1 MTRRT
6 LRRSFTT
13 VAGIAAAALAATAA
27 APQSGAAPGDRE
39 LNVAKAPTAQSQTD
53 KVKAPKKGDKLGR
66 HDRDLLEK
74 AVDSKAARVVVMIAT
89 EKGQTAAAVKA
100 ITANG
105 GVVATV
111 NDKVGYISA
120 SVPTGKVDAVAKNAA
135 IVAVD
140 LNERIDLPRPVA
152 QTSSGAEAAGTAAP
166 GASTPDDNPFMP
178 TRDIGSIAFKKAN
191 PTFDGRGTT
200 IGVIDSGVDLDHPAL
215 QKTSTGQRKI
225 VDWVT
230 GTDPLLESDGSW
242 RAMITT
248 VTGPTFTVAP
258 TATVNGPGSGV
269 GTYTAPAGTFKFN
282 RVAENISANSD
293 AKGDFNRDGDTN
305 DRWGI
310 LYDEETNDI
319 WVDANQDLTFSASE
333 KMRPY
338 KEQFDI
344 GHFGVDNPAT
354 EIAESMPFVVEF
366 RTGVDLTAAGLPKQK
381 ADFVNIGVVESA
393 HGTHVAGITAAN
405 GLFGGTMNG
414 QAPGAKIVST
424 RACSWGGG
432 CTAVALTD
440 GMVDLV
446 TRRGVDVVNMSIG
459 GLPALNDGN
468 NARARLYDSL
478 IKEYGVQIVISAGNS
493 GPGINSIGDPSV
505 ATDVVSVA
513 SSITKE
519 TWKSNYGADV
529 SSDVALHNYSSRG
542 PREDGGFKPN
552 VMAPGS
558 AVSTIP
564 TWQPG
569 GPVPEAG
576 YGLPAGYAHFNGTS
590 MAAPQTAGGTAL
602 LLSAAKATKVKVTP
616 RQIRD
621 SLYTSADYKDNV
633 EAIGQGAGL
642 VDVPGAWTLL
652 KTAPKSQDY
661 TVTAPVCT
669 PLSGFLATPHQGT
682 GVYNRCDAASGG
694 LTAGVQ
700 KDFTIKSTRTSGA
713 KGNVQH
719 ALRLVGNDGTFSLV
733 PAQVSQPL
741 GGTVDIP
748 VAAKTSTPGV
758 HSAILEIDDPA
769 TSIVDKRVLLTVVLA
784 QDLAAPSF
792 SAEKSGT
799 VERNLFQK
807 FFVNVPAGAK
817 ALQVNLGKYADGS
830 QVRWVAYNPYGNPV
844 ESTSSLVCFTNY
856 NNGGG
861 CNPTS
866 RAYTNPLPGIWE
878 LQVEARRTTPLL
890 ANPFT
895 ITARAQGVA
904 VEPATQTVES
914 AKVGVAAPVSWTVTN
929 QLAPVTIAPKGGPL
943 GSAVAGRKT
952 IANHELQK
960 FTVEVPEGATKLV
973 ARIGNPADP
982 AADLDLFVRNAAG
995 TIVAQQ
1001 ADGDSEEA
1009 VTINGAKGTYTIEVD
1024 GYSVPAGSTA
1034 YDYLDVFYSAGL
1046 GTLSV
1051 SATTTEL
1058 ATGASTTV
1066 TGALTAAAAA
1076 APGRQLSGEMQVL
1089 SEAGAL
1095 LGTGQVLVGSV
1106 TP

>member
-1 MTRRT
+1 MTRRP
-6 LRRSFTT
+6 LRRGLTT
-13 VAGIAAAALAATAA
+13 VAGLAAAALAATAA
-27 APQSGAAPGDRE
+27 APQSGAAPSDRE
-39 LNVAKAPTAQSQTD
+39 ITIAKAPTAQSQNT
-53 KVKAPKKGDKLGR
+53 KPKKAKPADKLGR

-74 AVDSKAARVVVMIAT
+74 AETDKTARVVVMIST
-89 EKGQTAAAVKA
+89 EKGETAAAVDA
-100 ITANG
+100 IEASG
-105 GVVATV
+105 GTVATV
-111 NDKVGYISA
+111 NDRVGYISA

-140 LNERIDLPRPVA
+140 LNERIALPRPEA
-152 QTSSGAEAAGTAAP
+152 ESASGAEAAAVAGP
-166 GASTPDDNPFMP
+166 GATTPDDNPFMP
-178 TRDIGSIAFKKAN
+178 TRDIGSIEFKKAN

-200 IGVIDSGVDLDHPAL
+200 IGIIDSGVDLDHPAL
-215 QKTSTGQRKI
+215 QKTSTGERKI

-230 GTDPLLESDGSW
+230 GTHPVLESDGSW
-242 RAMITT
+242 RPMYTD
-248 VTGPTFTVAP
+248 VTGPKF
-258 TATVNGPGSGV
+258 
-269 GTYTAPAGTFKFN
+269 GTWTAPAGNFKFAT
-282 RVAENISANSD
+282 VAESISNASD
-293 AKGDFNRDGDTN
+293 AAGDFNRDGDKT
-305 DRWGI
+305 DTWGI
-310 LYDEETNDI
+310 LYDEATNDI
-319 WVDANQDLTFSASE
+319 WVDANQDRTFSDSE

-338 KEQFDI
+338 KEKFDI

-354 EIAESMPFVVEF
+354 DISESMPFVVEF
-366 RTGVDLTAAGLPKQK
+366 REDVDMSPYGGSWVGQK
-381 ADFVNIGVVESA
+381 RDFVNIGVVESA

-414 QAPGAKIVST
+414 QAPGAKLVST

-446 TRRGVDVVNMSIG
+446 ANRGVDVVNMSIG

-505 ATDVVSVA
+505 AGDVVSVA

-529 SSDVALHNYSSRG
+529 SSAIALHNYSSRG

-558 AVSTIP
+558 AVSSIP

-576 YGLPAGYAHFNGTS
+576 YALPAGYAHFNGTS
-590 MAAPQTAGGTAL
+590 MAAPQTAGAAAL
-602 LLSAAKATKVKVTP
+602 LLSAAKATNVKVTP
-616 RQIRD
+616 RQLRD
-621 SLYTSADYKDNV
+621 SLYTTADYKDNV

-642 VDVPGAWTLL
+642 VDVPEAWTLL
-652 KTAPKSQDY
+652 KTSPKSQDY

-669 PLSGFLATPHQGT
+669 PLSGFLATPGQGT
-682 GVYNRCDAASGG
+682 GLYNRCAADAGG
-694 LTAGVQ
+694 LTAGVE
-700 KDFTIKSTRTSGA
+700 KNYVVKSTRTSGA
-713 KGNVQH
+713 KGNVFH
-719 ALRLVGNDGTFSLV
+719 KLRLVGNDGTFTLPVTSR
-733 PAQVSQPL
+733 PQPL
-741 GGTVDIP
+741 NGTVDIP
-748 VAAKTSTPGV
+748 VTVKTSTPGV

-769 TSIVDKRVLLTVVLA
+769 TSVVDKRVLLTVVLA
-784 QDLAAPSF
+784 QDVKAPTYSV
-792 SAEKSGT
+792 SKTDT

-807 FFVNVPAGAK
+807 FFVTVPEGAK

-830 QVRWVAYNPYGNPV
+830 QVRWIAYNPYGNPV

-866 RAYTNPLPGIWE
+866 RSYSNPLPGIWE
-878 LQVEARRTTPLL
+878 LQVEARRTTGPTV
-890 ANPFT
+890 NPFE
-895 ITARAQGVA
+895 ITAGVQGVT
-904 VEPATQTVES
+904 VNPATQTVPS
-914 AKVGVAAPVSWTVTN
+914 AKVGVASPVSWTVTN
-929 QLAPVTIAPKGGPL
+929 DLAPVTVAPKGGPL
-943 GSAVAGRKT
+943 GSAVSERKT

-960 FTVEVPEGATKLV
+960 FTVTIPAGSTKFV
-973 ARIGNPADP
+973 AKIGNTSDKG
-982 AADLDLFVRNAAG
+982 ADLDLFVRDAAG
-995 TIVAQQ
+995 KVVAQQ

-1009 VTINGAKGTYTIEVD
+1009 VTLTNPAAGTYTVEVD
-1024 GYSVPAGSTA
+1024 GYAVPAGSTE

-1046 GTLSV
+1046 GTLTV
-1051 SATTTEL
+1051 PATTTEL
-1058 ATGASTTV
+1058 ATGASTPV
-1066 TGALTAAAAA
+1066 TGELTVAAVPAS
-1076 APGRQLSGEMQVL
+1076 GRQVSGEMQVL
-1089 SEAGAL
+1089 SAAGAL
-1095 LGTGQVLVGSV
+1095 LGTGEVLIGSV